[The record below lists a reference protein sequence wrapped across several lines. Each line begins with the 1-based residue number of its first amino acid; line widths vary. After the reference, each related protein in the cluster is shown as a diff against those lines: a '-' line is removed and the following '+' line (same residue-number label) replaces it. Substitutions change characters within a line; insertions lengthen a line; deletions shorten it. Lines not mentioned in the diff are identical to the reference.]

1 MVGLVKNVIKSVWII
16 VIFALIIPLVMCV
29 MVDSMADIV
38 NIDVQKIVH
47 HVPGMEQRATIV
59 VLINY
64 LVNYVL
70 VILTNV

>member
-1 MVGLVKNVIKSVWII
+1 M
-16 VIFALIIPLVMCV
+16 IFVLIIPLVICV

-47 HVPGMEQRATIV
+47 HVPGMEQLVTIV
-59 VLINY
+59 VLTNY

-70 VILTNV
+70 AILTNV